1 MKYDNSMVNK
11 RAKEIFFKSNGQYY
25 NNNNNDY
32 PPEGY
37 NEYRKY
43 NISKR
48 IEEKWIKELLKIKL
62 SKFKQSA
69 KTKYLIPL
77 IKYFNDYELLAELL
91 IEMKENI
98 CIKILKNMA
107 IKKAKEI
114 YFMNDGHYY
123 YMAHDGFYEEYIEYK
138 INKQTEEKW
147 IKELIQLRKREFKKT
162 TDIRYLIPLVE
173 LYNQYELLNE
183 LLLVNNRI
191 NYINELVIIELLSK
205 LLDKNKNH
213 IKDIKEKKM
222 IVKERIKK
230 YIQEVVPKVSDPEH
244 YIQRIEKVKRR
255 LRIK

>member
-1 MKYDNSMVNK
+1 M
-11 RAKEIFFKSNGQYY
+11 
-25 NNNNNDY
+25 
-32 PPEGY
+32 
-37 NEYRKY
+37 
-43 NISKR
+43 
-48 IEEKWIKELLKIKL
+48 KIKL

-69 KTKYLIPL
+69 KTKYLISL
-77 IKYFNDYELLAELL
+77 IKYFSEYELLTELL
-91 IEMKENI
+91 IEMNESI

-114 YFMNDGHYY
+114 YFINDGHYY

-147 IKELIQLRKREFKKT
+147 KKELIQLRKREFKKT
-162 TDIRYLIPLVE
+162 SDIRYLIPLVE

-183 LLLVNNRI
+183 LLLVKNRI

-205 LLDKNKNH
+205 LLSKNKSN
-213 IKDIKEKKM
+213 IKDFKEKKM

-244 YIQRIEKVKRR
+244 CIQRIEKVKGR